1 MKSWLALSALL
12 FSTALL
18 ASESESV
25 KNSTLNSTLNTTQP
39 SVLQSLAE
47 RVEINKVIDELSYPK
62 AITTVVDKEK
72 STTHIIITTRD
83 GELIVVND
91 ERKVSRFTLPLD
103 NLYTKGQGGVLDIL
117 IPFTYP
123 QDKTVLLS
131 YSKGSDEANHLA
143 VVKAQLSLTAGIS
156 DVQLVLD
163 VAQSKDTPVHYG
175 GKLLQID
182 NVTKGENAKEH
193 AFLVTTGDGF
203 DYREQA
209 QVCLLYTSPSP
220 RDRG

>member
-47 RVEINKVIDELSYPK
+47 RVEINTVIDALSYPK

-117 IPFTYP
+117 IPFSYP

-131 YSKGSDEANHLA
+131 YSKGSD
-143 VVKAQLSLTAGIS
+143 
-156 DVQLVLD
+156 
-163 VAQSKDTPVHYG
+163 
-175 GKLLQID
+175 
-182 NVTKGENAKEH
+182 
-193 AFLVTTGDGF
+193 
-203 DYREQA
+203 
-209 QVCLLYTSPSP
+209 
-220 RDRG
+220 